1 MNELTFYDEQH
12 KQFFYKQ
19 VEKQHVKFSDVERIS
34 FFYLLGL
41 MPETRQHFE
50 EIYDVEWK
58 GINVEAPSLA
68 FQTGGTRAI
77 TKLAF
82 ILFNDY
88 EELYGLN
95 DIITAPPSL
104 LKIFCSVDL
113 EYVPFMYQAISL
125 RLGLLHP

>member
-12 KQFFYKQ
+12 EQFFYKQ

-34 FFYLLGL
+34 LFYLLGL

-50 EIYDVEWK
+50 EIYNVEWK
-58 GINVEAPSLA
+58 GINVEAPTLA
-68 FQTGGTRAI
+68 FQTSGTRAI
-77 TKLAF
+77 TKLGF

-88 EELYGLN
+88 REPYDFAEGIMVSPN
-95 DIITAPPSL
+95 L
-104 LKIFCSVDL
+104 LTIFCSVDL

-125 RLGLLHP
+125 RLGLLRP